1 LLGREGA
8 NVTLHQA
15 GREIQTGGDYGEE
28 GFLYQDAAPLKS
40 FDGMYPVIGSWVIG
54 HEEGNS
60 AAGIGIRE
68 SDTPITT
75 NLSRFVPH
83 VCG

>member
-8 NVTLHQA
+8 NITLRHA
-15 GREIQTGGDYGEE
+15 GIEIKTGGDYGQE
-28 GFLYQDAAPLKS
+28 GFVYQDSAQVKD

-54 HEEGNS
+54 HEPGDC

-75 NLSRFVPH
+75 NLSCFVPH
-83 VCG
+83 VCE